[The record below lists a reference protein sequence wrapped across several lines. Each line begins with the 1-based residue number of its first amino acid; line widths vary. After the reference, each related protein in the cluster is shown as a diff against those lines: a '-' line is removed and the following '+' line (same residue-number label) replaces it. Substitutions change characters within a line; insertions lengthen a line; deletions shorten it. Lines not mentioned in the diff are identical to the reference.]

1 MTSVKTI
8 IFHKNFMDFFQN
20 PKISQNTDFEKG
32 KYEWITILNTTEST
46 ISPCICGHNVKH
58 MTYLFN
64 EYNQNIVSV
73 GTTCCKKYGL
83 LEKHM
88 KNELLIHVLITQIS
102 QGLYKNSGNLLS
114 LEKNIGEL
122 LENHIFERFHEIIK
136 KYSRD
141 MDENNYYFDVFNP
154 LNRMKENILE
164 FKKYGYDFSNQYEEI
179 CELIK
184 EREMH
189 ITESESESG
198 MESETNSEIIFKLDR
213 IKDEIKQLFDEK
225 LSEIANS
232 ESTESELSISEY
244 EESYVEFD
252 YYKKHGEMIQDIRK
266 EFEAEIKR
274 ELEEDIK
281 QGESNQK
288 NKEEL
293 QENIRIQ
300 ENIRKELE
308 QDIRIQEDIKQ
319 AEEYLENQEKEVEQ
333 IVYQYYDGDIYSEYY
348 RKYSERDLRIKMEL
362 HDLNMRIENLQKGIE
377 EYKKDFSVF
386 YNNLQIFS
394 KYVKENS
401 YIDKIKNR

>member
-32 KYEWITILNTTEST
+32 KHEWITILNTTEST

-198 MESETNSEIIFKLDR
+198 MESETNSEIIFRLDR
-213 IKDEIKQLFDEK
+213 IKDEIKQLFD
-225 LSEIANS
+225 SEL
-232 ESTESELSISEY
+232 TESELTDSEY
-244 EESYVEFD
+244 EAEIKQEL
-252 YYKKHGEMIQDIRK
+252 EEDIRK

-274 ELEEDIK
+274 ELEDDIK
-281 QGESNQK
+281 YEESNQK

-293 QENIRIQ
+293 QEYIRIQ

-377 EYKKDFSVF
+377 EYKKDFSIF

-401 YIDKIKNR
+401 YIDKIKK

>member
-1 MTSVKTI
+1 MTSVKNI

-20 PKISQNTDFEKG
+20 PKISQTTDFEKG
-32 KYEWITILNTTEST
+32 KHEWITILNTTEST

-213 IKDEIKQLFDEK
+213 IKDEIKQLFDSD
-225 LSEIANS
+225 L
-232 ESTESELSISEY
+232 TESELTDSEY
-244 EESYVEFD
+244 EAEIKQEL
-252 YYKKHGEMIQDIRK
+252 EEDIRK

-274 ELEEDIK
+274 ELEDDIK
-281 QGESNQK
+281 YEESNQK

-300 ENIRKELE
+300 EDIRKEVE
-308 QDIRIQEDIKQ
+308 TEKIQEDIKQ

-333 IVYQYYDGDIYSEYY
+333 IVYQYYDEDIYSEYY

-377 EYKKDFSVF
+377 EYKKDFSIF